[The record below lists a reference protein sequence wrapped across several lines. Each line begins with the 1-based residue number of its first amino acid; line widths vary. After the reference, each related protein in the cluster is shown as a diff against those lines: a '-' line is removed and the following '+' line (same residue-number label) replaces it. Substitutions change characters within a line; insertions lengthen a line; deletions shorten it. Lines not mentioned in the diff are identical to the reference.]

1 MKTYFSR
8 SAFYLT
14 AAIIIY
20 VLWQLVTKYLIHLS
34 IEDFDDLGNLASYA
48 FFRWLVGVTNYAL
61 IVAALIQ
68 FMIFMNDCNKNLLF
82 TDRSSHHLMRISFYL
97 LIYAGLS
104 FLSMRILNNGDSL
117 SFAMAVF
124 ISSISYSFSRI
135 FRKAAEN
142 QKEQDLT
149 I

>member
-1 MKTYFSR
+1 MKQYFSR

-14 AAIIIY
+14 AAIILYII
-20 VLWQLVTKYLIHLS
+20 WQLFTKYLIHLS
-34 IEDFDDLGNLASYA
+34 IENFDNLEDLASYA
-48 FFRWLVGVTNYAL
+48 FFSWLVGITNYAL
-61 IVAALIQ
+61 IVVALIQ

-82 TDRSSHHLMRISFYL
+82 TDRSSHHLMRISIYL

-117 SFAMAVF
+117 SFALAVF
-124 ISSISYSFSRI
+124 ISSISYSFSKI
-135 FRKAAEN
+135 FKTATET